1 MMSWC
6 LRIPSLALR
15 WLLVIGVSTV
25 GAQNRLGGHVGV
37 ALPFLTVTDGRT
49 TTLADDAVVVFPMG
63 IEVHRSDRFT
73 FSLELAPIVQN
84 APQHID
90 LLLHPGAIWNV
101 GGGYAVG
108 SRVAFVVGTS
118 TWGFTPLLNKS
129 LVRLPGGATLFGELD
144 VPVRFSRPNARR
156 ASSSVGLAVVV
167 GVGF

>member
-1 MMSWC
+1 MPWC
-6 LRIPSLALR
+6 IRMPGLVLGLLLAA
-15 WLLVIGVSTV
+15 GVSTA

-63 IEVHRSDRFT
+63 IEVHRSNRFT

-90 LLLHPGAIWNV
+90 LLVHPGAIWNV

-118 TWGFTPLLNKS
+118 TWGFTPLFNKALS
-129 LVRLPGGATLFGELD
+129 RLPGGATLFGELD
-144 VPVRFSRPNARR
+144 VPIRFSRTETRR

>member
-1 MMSWC
+1 MPWC
-6 LRIPSLALR
+6 IRMPGLVLGLLLAA
-15 WLLVIGVSTV
+15 GVSTA

-37 ALPFLTVTDGRT
+37 AFPFLTVTDGRT
-49 TTLADDAVVVFPMG
+49 TTFADDAVVVFPMG

-90 LLLHPGAIWNV
+90 LLVHPGAIWNV
-101 GGGYAVG
+101 GRGYAVG

-118 TWGFTPLLNKS
+118 TWGFTPLFNKALS
-129 LVRLPGGATLFGELD
+129 RLPGGATLFGELD
-144 VPVRFSRPNARR
+144 VPIRFSRTETRR